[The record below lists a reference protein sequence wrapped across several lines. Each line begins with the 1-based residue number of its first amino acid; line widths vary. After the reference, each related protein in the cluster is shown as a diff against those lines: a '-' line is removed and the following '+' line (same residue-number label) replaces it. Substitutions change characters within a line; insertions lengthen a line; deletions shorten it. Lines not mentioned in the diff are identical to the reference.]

1 MTRERQMRIENIGHR
16 SSYKLKLRVHKWVKD
31 GKKQVKQTTF
41 IEHLPRAGSAL
52 SALNILL

>member
-1 MTRERQMRIENIGHR
+1 MRIENIGHR